1 MGEVENLLS
10 YGVMWKGDNLAEQ
23 EHLSLTQLEHC
34 SSLNAAAQENL
45 ANQRPRVCVHLL
57 LLCLQNRARNKV
69 LLEEGLGGHVVHD
82 RGGEVCQDAVHR
94 VPRLLSGDPEVLLKR
109 SRQRRKD
116 GLGRLVAIEGR

>member
-1 MGEVENLLS
+1 MS
-10 YGVMWKGDNLAEQ
+10 KSSR
-23 EHLSLTQLEHC
+23 EHISH
-34 SSLNAAAQENL
+34 
-45 ANQRPRVCVHLL
+45 
-57 LLCLQNRARNKV
+57 LQNRARNEV

-94 VPRLLSGDPEVLLKR
+94 VPRLLSEDHHRDDRHDDPQCPPGDPEVLLKR